1 MIAQVVSFNCLL
13 KSKTGKII
21 SSTTNREILTSTLD
35 GSNQILIGLAKGL
48 QNLSKGEKR
57 SISLA
62 AEDAYGFYEPSKV
75 ILYPKKKLP
84 QNINIGQ
91 IISIASKTGQVLSY
105 KVLEFYDTLVSLDGN
120 HPLAGQDL
128 IFEIETLDAREATID
143 EIAQASKI
151 HAHHILH

>member
-91 IISIASKTGQVLSY
+91 IISITSKKGQVLSY
-105 KVLEFYDTLVSLDGN
+105 KILTLYTKALGPSYL
-120 HPLAGQDL
+120 
-128 IFEIETLDAREATID
+128 
-143 EIAQASKI
+143 
-151 HAHHILH
+151 